1 VPPDEPDPEPDRPV
15 RDPLGKRALF
25 STPPPVTGR
34 DEAVTGADEAVTGRD
49 EAVTGADEAVT
60 GADEAVTGRDE
71 AVTGD
76 DPIVEHGPITVTCS
90 TCGAV
95 SRIGVLDFVIYQLP
109 VGYWVPRGRFGHRM
123 TCPSCRRRVWAGV
136 TLR

>member
-1 VPPDEPDPEPDRPV
+1 MPPDEPDPEPDRPV

-25 STPPPVTGR
+25 SPPPPG
-34 DEAVTGADEAVTGRD
+34 AGADEAVTGRD
-49 EAVTGADEAVT
+49 EAVTGET
-60 GADEAVTGRDE
+60 
-71 AVTGD
+71 VTGD